1 MQFACPVRG
10 SQTQM
15 LQVNNPVYQQCR
27 IVPVLKG
34 GPFRIA
40 PFLDLEPLENKM
52 IEITYQ
58 PMTMTADGKKDSVG
72 GASHGAL
79 SHEKLI

>member
-1 MQFACPVRG
+1 MQFVCPVRG
-10 SQTQM
+10 SHTQM

-79 SHEKLI
+79 SHVKLI